1 MNNTE
6 RNCDTCNDSYYM
18 TEKNPSGGKKLVQLQ
33 HCRLQFPRLHPSDV
47 TGGLGQGLLPPLDP
61 YHRERK

>member
-1 MNNTE
+1 MQ
-6 RNCDTCNDSYYM
+6 RFLLHDR
-18 TEKNPSGGKKLVQLQ
+18 EKSKRRKETGSAAALPQ
-33 HCRLQFPRLHPSDV
+33 HSLQFSRLHPSDV

>member
-33 HCRLQFPRLHPSDV
+33 HCRNTVYNSPAYTHQM
-47 TGGLGQGLLPPLDP
+47 LLEDWG
-61 YHRERK
+61 